1 MYPQQQVVSSTTS
14 ATSSNILAT
23 TSSPSTAN
31 EHSLMH
37 HSLTNSFITP
47 QNRTGT
53 GNVVATGAAGTVGG
67 GGGAGSTNNHLHPNI
82 TYSSN
87 KTMVTTISTQTDLT
101 MSKLTNQ
108 DEIFASEL
116 EQREAKIEDLTRS
129 IEELHRQLK
138 VYKEESDS
146 QKTRLNKCIEFSKQ
160 LLVEKSIM
168 EKKAARQ
175 KCMQNRLRL
184 GQFVTQRQGKLID

>member
-1 MYPQQQVVSSTTS
+1 M
-14 ATSSNILAT
+14 AT
-23 TSSPSTAN
+23 TSSSTAN
-31 EHSLMH
+31 EHNLMH
-37 HSLTNSFITP
+37 HSLTNSFMTP

-53 GNVVATGAAGTVGG
+53 GGSIVATGAGAGAIGG
-67 GGGAGSTNNHLHPNI
+67 GSTNNHLHPNI

-87 KTMVTTISTQTDLT
+87 KLANITTSTQTELT

-116 EQREAKIEDLTRS
+116 EQRETKIEDLTRS

-138 VYKEESDS
+138 VYRDESDS

-184 GQFVTQRQGKLID
+184 GQFVTQRQGKKNNEKKNKTADLKFLFF